1 MLTFFKLCSRA
12 PRTMIFGSG
21 LAAGMPTT
29 LSRANTCSLK
39 QGPGGPPDGVGNFP
53 ASFKFVARPAD
64 DWGMNAGTHRDT
76 RFSRASHGV
85 LEHLSITSG
94 LPTWLL
100 TRTTSGLSQAL
111 AVVDPS
117 GAIRPNQSVPHD
129 VGEHAGG
136 RLAVPVILPE
146 GDIFGELVGFGATPP
161 AFMSVESLRTQADA
175 FAAILG
181 ALADSE
187 RTLAIERRAS
197 ERIVA
202 EQHDSLSDPLTGLAT
217 RQGWEQ
223 RLRRDEVFCSEFGE
237 PATVLVIEM
246 DDLKRYNEL
255 HGHSAGDEQ
264 LRIAGSIV
272 RSALDE
278 HMFGAR
284 LSGDH
289 IAVLAVGTPE
299 HLVGELERT
308 IRHAF
313 SESEISVAVGLGRRH
328 PEMGLDG
335 AMLEAEDQLATT
347 HATRQAPLPDATEA
361 SAVMQAIELG
371 DIKAY
376 FQPIVDLRTGAVV
389 SIEALARWSS
399 RDGVREPDQFLR
411 IVQQAGLSGALF
423 DRILDDGLENLAEF
437 RHIVPNLTLA
447 VNFEFDDKL
456 DNSFYDS
463 IVTLLAKHKVPAQ
476 ALSIEL
482 GERQTFDLPSNVRK
496 ELSAVAGLGVQL
508 VLDDFGTGFA
518 SLETLTS
525 LPISGVKLDRKF
537 TSQVVNGDREPVVV
551 KAMIAMATE
560 AGLSVIAEGIE
571 TQLQCDRLVRLG
583 CRLGQGYLFALPQPA
598 DSLSAV
604 LSAPLVSTF

>member
-1 MLTFFKLCSRA
+1 MT
-12 PRTMIFGSG
+12 
-21 LAAGMPTT
+21 
-29 LSRANTCSLK
+29 
-39 QGPGGPPDGVGNFP
+39 
-53 ASFKFVARPAD
+53 
-64 DWGMNAGTHRDT
+64 AGTHRDN

-85 LEHLSITSG
+85 LEHLSTTSG

-100 TRTTSGLSQAL
+100 TRSTGGVSQAL

-117 GAIRPNQSVPHD
+117 GIIRPHQSVAHD
-129 VGEHAGG
+129 VGSHAGS
-136 RLAVPVILPE
+136 RLSVPVILPD
-146 GDIFGELVGFGATPP
+146 GDIFGDLVGYGIAPP
-161 AFMSVESLRTQADA
+161 AFMSLESLRTQADA
-175 FAAILG
+175 FATILG

-187 RTLAIERRAS
+187 RTLAIERRAFD
-197 ERIVA
+197 RIPSD
-202 EQHDSLSDPLTGLAT
+202 QHDQMADPLTNLAT
-217 RQGWEQ
+217 RQAWEQ
-223 RLRRDEVFCSEFGE
+223 RLRIDEAFCSEFGE
-237 PATVLVIEM
+237 PAAVMLIEM
-246 DDLKRYNEL
+246 DELKRYNEL

-264 LRIAGSIV
+264 LRIAGGIV
-272 RSALDE
+272 RDAITE
-278 HMFGAR
+278 HMFAAR
-284 LSGDH
+284 LNGDH
-289 IAVLAVGTPE
+289 LAVLMVGTAE
-299 HLVGELERT
+299 HEVGEVERK

-463 IVTLLAKHKVPAQ
+463 IVKLLAKHKVPAQ

>member
-1 MLTFFKLCSRA
+1 MT
-12 PRTMIFGSG
+12 
-21 LAAGMPTT
+21 
-29 LSRANTCSLK
+29 
-39 QGPGGPPDGVGNFP
+39 
-53 ASFKFVARPAD
+53 
-64 DWGMNAGTHRDT
+64 AGTHRDT
-76 RFSRASHGV
+76 TFSRASHGV
-85 LEHLSITSG
+85 LEHLSATSG

-100 TRTTSGLSQAL
+100 ARTTTGVSQAL

-117 GAIRPNQSVPHD
+117 GSIRVHQAVPHD
-129 VGEHAGG
+129 VGERAGSK
-136 RLAVPVILPE
+136 LSVPVILPDGE
-146 GDIFGELVGFGATPP
+146 LFGELVGFGVAPP
-161 AFMSVESLRTQADA
+161 AFTSLESLRTQADA
-175 FAAILG
+175 FASIIG

-187 RTLAIERRAS
+187 RTLAMERRTA
-197 ERIVA
+197 ERPSND
-202 EQHDSLSDPLTGLAT
+202 QHDSLADPLTGLAT
-217 RQGWEQ
+217 RQGWEH
-223 RLRRDEVFCSEFGE
+223 RLRDDEHFCSEFGE
-237 PATVLVIEM
+237 PAAVLVIEM
-246 DDLKRYNEL
+246 DDLKRFNEL

-264 LRIAGSIV
+264 LRRAGAIV
-272 RSALDE
+272 RGVLTE

-289 IAVLAVGTPE
+289 IAVLLVGTQE
-299 HLVGELERT
+299 QEVGDVERS

-313 SESEISVAVGLGRRH
+313 SESEISVAVGLGRRL
-328 PEMGLDG
+328 PELGLDG

-347 HATRQAPLPDATEA
+347 HATRQVPLPDATEA

-399 RDGVREPDQFLR
+399 RDGVREPD
-411 IVQQAGLSGALF
+411 LSGALF

-456 DNSFYDS
+456 DSSFYDS
-463 IVTLLAKHKVPAQ
+463 IVSLLEKHKVPAQ

-525 LPISGVKLDRKF
+525 LPISGVKLDRRF
-537 TSQVVNGDREPVVV
+537 TGQVVNGDREPVVV

>member
-1 MLTFFKLCSRA
+1 MT
-12 PRTMIFGSG
+12 P
-21 LAAGMPTT
+21 
-29 LSRANTCSLK
+29 
-39 QGPGGPPDGVGNFP
+39 
-53 ASFKFVARPAD
+53 
-64 DWGMNAGTHRDT
+64 GTHRDT
-76 RFSRASHGV
+76 RFSLASNGV
-85 LEHLSITSG
+85 LEHLSDTSG

-100 TRTTSGLSQAL
+100 TRSTGGVAQVL

-117 GAIRPNQSVPHD
+117 GSLRLHQSVPHD
-129 VGEHAGG
+129 IGDRAGSW
-136 RLAVPVILPE
+136 LSVPVILPDGE
-146 GDIFGELVGFGATPP
+146 LFGELIGFSVAPR
-161 AFMSVESLRTQADA
+161 AFTSVESLRPQADA

-181 ALADSE
+181 ALAESE
-187 RTLAIERRAS
+187 RTLAIERRTT
-197 ERIVA
+197 ERLTTG
-202 EQHDSLSDPLTGLAT
+202 QHDSASDPLTGLAA
-217 RQGWEQ
+217 RQHWEQ
-223 RLRRDEVFCSEFGE
+223 RLRADEGFCSEFGE
-237 PATVLVIEM
+237 PGTVLVVEM
-246 DDLKRYNEL
+246 DDLKRFNEL

-264 LRIAGSIV
+264 LRTAGNIV
-272 RSALDE
+272 REALTE
-278 HMFGAR
+278 HMFAAR
-284 LSGDH
+284 LSGDR
-289 IAVLAVGTPE
+289 IAVLMLGTPE
-299 HLVGELERT
+299 HEVGEVERSL
-308 IRHAF
+308 RHSFA
-313 SESEISVAVGLGRRH
+313 ESDISVAIGLGRRQ
-328 PEMGLDG
+328 PEIGLDG

-361 SAVMQAIELG
+361 SAVLQAIELG

-389 SIEALARWSS
+389 AIEALARWSS
-399 RDGVREPDQFLR
+399 RDGVREPSQFLR
-411 IVQQAGLSGALF
+411 IVQQSGLSGALF
-423 DRILDDGLENLAEF
+423 NRILDDGLEHLAEF
-437 RHIVPNLTLA
+437 RHIVPNLSLA
-447 VNFEFDDKL
+447 VNFEFDDTL

-463 IVTLLAKHKVPAQ
+463 IVSRLEKYKVPAQ

-496 ELSAVAGLGVQL
+496 ELAAVAGLGVHL

-518 SLETLTS
+518 SLDTLTT

>member
-1 MLTFFKLCSRA
+1 MSA
-12 PRTMIFGSG
+12 
-21 LAAGMPTT
+21 
-29 LSRANTCSLK
+29 
-39 QGPGGPPDGVGNFP
+39 V
-53 ASFKFVARPAD
+53 
-64 DWGMNAGTHRDT
+64 THSDT
-76 RFSRASHGV
+76 RFTRAAHGV
-85 LEHLSITSG
+85 LKHLSATSG
-94 LPTWLL
+94 LPTWMV
-100 TRTTSGLSQAL
+100 TRTTGGVIHAL
-111 AVVDPS
+111 AVIDPS
-117 GAIRPNQSVPHD
+117 GTIRVHQAVTHDIGELAGCRLSVP
-129 VGEHAGG
+129 
-136 RLAVPVILPE
+136 ILLPD
-146 GDIFGELVGFGATPP
+146 GDLFGELVGFGSTPP
-161 AFMSVESLRTQADA
+161 AFLSLESLRTQVDA
-175 FAAILG
+175 FASVVG

-187 RTLAIERRAS
+187 RTLAKERRAADRTS
-197 ERIVA
+197 PEELA
-202 EQHDSLSDPLTGLAT
+202 DPLTELAS

-223 RLRRDEVFCSEFGE
+223 RMRLDEVFCSEFGE
-237 PATVLVIEM
+237 PATVLIVEL

-255 HGHSAGDEQ
+255 HGHGAGDRQ
-264 LRIAGSIV
+264 IRAAGTIV
-272 RSALDE
+272 RNTLVE
-278 HMFGAR
+278 TTFGAR
-284 LSGDH
+284 LSGDR
-289 IAVLAVGTPE
+289 VGILMIGMPE
-299 HLVGELERT
+299 HEVGELERSL
-308 IRHAF
+308 RHAF
-313 SESEISVAVGLGRRH
+313 SEADISVAIGLGRRH
-328 PEMGLDG
+328 PELGLDG
-335 AMLEAEDQLATT
+335 AVLEAEDQLATT
-347 HATRQAPLPDATEA
+347 HATHLAPLPDATEA

-411 IVQQAGLSGALF
+411 IVQQAGLAGALF
-423 DRILDDGLENLAEF
+423 ERILDDGLEHLSEF

-447 VNFEFDDKL
+447 VNFEFDTTL
-456 DNSFYDS
+456 ENNFLSS
-463 IVTLLAKHKVPAQ
+463 ITKLLAKHKVPAA

-482 GERQTFDLPSNVRK
+482 GERQTFDLPTSTRK
-496 ELSAVAGLGVQL
+496 ELAAVAEMGVSL